1 MEAVNLAKTVVLS
14 VGDSFHLESGKD
26 RITYAG
32 MVSENTYSIVQR
44 KSQLIPFG
52 WMGYAWNLFYP
63 STKKDINID
72 EVNIQIESV
81 SPDEIRFNV

>member
-1 MEAVNLAKTVVLS
+1 MAKTVVLS
-14 VGDSFHLESGKD
+14 VGDSFRLMRGKD

-32 MVSENTYSIVQR
+32 MVCDNTYSIVQR

-63 STKKDINID
+63 SAKKDINID
-72 EVNIQIESV
+72 GVDIHVESV
-81 SPDEIRFNV
+81 NSDEIKFSV

>member
-1 MEAVNLAKTVVLS
+1 VEVINLAKTVVLS
-14 VGDSFHLESGKD
+14 VGDSFHLGSGKD

-32 MVSENTYSIVQR
+32 MVNENTYSIVQR
-44 KSQLIPFG
+44 KTQLIPFG
-52 WMGYAWNLFYP
+52 WMGHAWNLFYS

-72 EVNIQIESV
+72 EINIQVESV

>member
-1 MEAVNLAKTVVLS
+1 MTKTVVLP
-14 VGDSFHLESGKD
+14 VGDSIRLTSGKD
-26 RITYAG
+26 RIMYAG
-32 MVSENTYSIVQR
+32 MVGDKTYSIVQR

-72 EVNIQIESV
+72 GVDIHVENVDS
-81 SPDEIRFNV
+81 SEIRLIV